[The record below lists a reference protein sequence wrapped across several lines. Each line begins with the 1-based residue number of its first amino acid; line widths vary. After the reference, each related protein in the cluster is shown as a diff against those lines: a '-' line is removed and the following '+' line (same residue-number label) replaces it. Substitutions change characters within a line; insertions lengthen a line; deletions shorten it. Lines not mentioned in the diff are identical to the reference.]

1 MSFFR
6 LTTVFV
12 LVFLA
17 ATAVFA
23 QNKGKGK
30 GDKGD
35 KGDKGNKDGVL
46 DVVGTVYLYKLTK
59 DGRNVSGT
67 FRVFQHEMFKGA
79 KKIGTVKDKE
89 DDEASFTVNGDPELN
104 GQADYRIVHAKP
116 RKYKG
121 TLVKPNGEKWHLEIE
136 EKDR

>member
-1 MSFFR
+1 MSLIR
-6 LTTVFV
+6 ATTVFV
-12 LVFLA
+12 LILWV

-35 KGDKGNKDGVL
+35 KGEKGNKDGVQ
-46 DVVGTVYLYKLTK
+46 DVVGTIYHYKLTK
-59 DGRNVSGT
+59 DGRSVSGT

-79 KKIGTVKDKE
+79 KKIGTIKDKE
-89 DDEASFTVNGDPELN
+89 DDEASFTVNGDAELN
-104 GQADYRIVHAKP
+104 GQATYRTVHLKP
-116 RKYKG
+116 HKYKG
-121 TLVKPNGEKWHLEIE
+121 TLVKPNGDKWQLEVE